1 MKNNL
6 FTSPNLPILEVKA
19 YEECIVKCIVRDLYD
34 FKTFVSTSIY

>member
-6 FTSPNLPILEVKA
+6 FTSPNLSISEVKS
-19 YEECIVKCIVRDLYD
+19 YEKCIVKDLYD